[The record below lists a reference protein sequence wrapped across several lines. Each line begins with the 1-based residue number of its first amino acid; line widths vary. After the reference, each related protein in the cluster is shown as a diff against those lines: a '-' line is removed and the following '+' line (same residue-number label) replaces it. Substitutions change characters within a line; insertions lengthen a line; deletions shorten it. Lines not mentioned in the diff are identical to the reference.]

1 MDRFFFFFKV
11 KFQFS
16 VAVDYNIW
24 PLHGNQFPS
33 LDFTNVW
40 NGIQIR
46 YSSHYVCVHTCQ
58 SKPFVVHNKVPC
70 IPMVRSSDRSEGEVW
85 VYAREWEAAISQ
97 PAKQEGV
104 WVQQFPGCVEILWGC
119 PAPEVWTD
127 GFGGAHRKVLGES
140 VVLMFTASWLNH
152 WGGLLKR
159 KYVCV
164 SLCVGDAKSKMV
176 LFCPP
181 PRRPFC
187 LSCFSCRTAGHD
199 YKKAI
204 MICLTVRISESASSQ
219 QNEFQSKLREW
230 HRTSYSKKRWNV
242 NSPQSHYAS
251 IIHSVIVGELQQNC
265 QHRQRKNVRNKQEF
279 HQKVQRSLSFGIE

>member
-1 MDRFFFFFKV
+1 MLFNLTRPLRGQVFFLV

-40 NGIQIR
+40 NGIQIS

-70 IPMVRSSDRSEGEVW
+70 ILIVRSSDRSEGEVW
-85 VYAREWEAAISQ
+85 VNAREWEAAISQ

-164 SLCVGDAKSKMV
+164 SLCVGDVKSKMV
-176 LFCPP
+176 LFCFPP
-181 PRRPFC
+181 SSVC
-187 LSCFSCRTAGHD
+187 HVLAVEQQATII
-199 YKKAI
+199 KKQ
-204 MICLTVRISESASSQ
+204 LWSVWLSASVKVPPANKMSS
-219 QNEFQSKLREW
+219 NPNWESDIE
-230 HRTSYSKKRWNV
+230 
-242 NSPQSHYAS
+242 P
-251 IIHSVIVGELQQNC
+251 VIVKRGGMWIP
-265 QHRQRKNVRNKQEF
+265 HRVIM
-279 HQKVQRSLSFGIE
+279 HPSFIQS